1 MTDDKMRFTNYLEE
15 VIGKKSDIKILRTM
29 LEYPTKEFNENEL
42 AGVSKV
48 GQKTVNRA
56 MPKYVSY
63 GMVNVRTIG
72 KANVYTLNSK
82 HHIVEQLKSLF
93 QAEEGAKLELK
104 RLLKDAFREDKAV
117 ISLAIFGSIA
127 KGKEEPTSDVDV
139 FVLTRDKEGAKE
151 RLEKVEKEVMGRFGN
166 VISGYI
172 LTPKEFEEKRRTPT
186 VREIVAH
193 GELIIGKLEEG
204 RWR

>member
-1 MTDDKMRFTNYLEE
+1 MMKMRFTNYLEE
-15 VIGKKSDIKILRTM
+15 IIGKKSDVKILRAL

-72 KANVYTLNSK
+72 KANVYTLNLG
-82 HHIVEQLKSLF
+82 HYIVKQLKSLF

-104 RLLKDAFREDKAV
+104 RLLKDAFLADKAV
-117 ISLAIFGSIA
+117 ISLAIFGSVA
-127 KGKEEPTSDVDV
+127 KGEEEPTSDIDV
-139 FVLTRDKEGAKE
+139 FILTKDKEGAKE
-151 RLEKVEKEVMGRFGN
+151 RLEKVGAEVMERFGN

-172 LTPKEFEEKRRTPT
+172 LTLKEFEERRRTPT

-193 GELIIGKLEEG
+193 GEFIIGKLEG
-204 RWR
+204 GQ